1 MRLLL
6 VILVPA
12 AILLLPFLLLS
23 GTLDAALGGPQLA
36 AFLGSAGSWAWLAG
50 IALLVADLFLPILS
64 TAVMAALGAI
74 YGPLIGG
81 LLAALGSFLGG
92 AVGYV
97 VCRRLGRRAAL
108 WLLGERDLRRATA
121 LANTHGGWLVA
132 LSRAPPLMPEAIACA
147 AGLVGMRPAVFF
159 TALICG
165 ALPMG
170 FAFAALGQ
178 LGANQPIAT
187 LLVPCSC
194 RWRCGR
200 WPGACWRPAGQG
212 IFWSRRN
219 ALYPIC
225 FYRPLALL

>member
-6 VILVPA
+6 VVLVPA
-12 AILLLPFLLLS
+12 AVLLLPFLLLS
-23 GTLDAALGGPQLA
+23 GWLDAALGGPQLA
-36 AFLGSAGSWAWLAG
+36 AILRDAGDWAWLVG
-50 IALLVADLFLPILS
+50 IALLVADLLLPILS
-64 TAVMAALGAI
+64 TAVMATLGAI

-92 AVGYV
+92 ALGYA
-97 VCRRLGRRAAL
+97 VCRRLGRGAAL

-159 TALICG
+159 TALLCG

-178 LGANQPIAT
+178 LGASQPLTT
-187 LLVPCSC
+187 LLVAVLLPV
-194 RWRCGR
+194 
-200 WPGACWRPAGQG
+200 
-212 IFWSRRN
+212 
-219 ALYPIC
+219 ALW
-225 FYRPLALL
+225 PLARRLLAAAGED